1 MLVEGIVMKIH
12 PRPERF
18 ERLPSR
24 GGFVCEKWKVF
35 AMADRGRLRPL
46 LSLHRMVRAHQYRPS
61 PHHLV
66 WLVAGNG
73 YVVEAALLVFESHRI
88 RIHQHLVYP
97 VP

>member
-35 AMADRGRLRPL
+35 AMADRGRLHPL
-46 LSLHRMVRAHQYRPS
+46 LSLHRAVRAHQFRPS

-66 WLVAGNG
+66 WLWAENG
-73 YVVEAALLVFESHRI
+73 YVVEATWLVSGSHRV
-88 RIHQHLVYP
+88 RIHRRLLFP
-97 VP
+97 AL